1 MNGAM
6 QKKLYELDGPVRIEP
21 RRISDDRGHFMETY
35 RDDWFRENVADVR
48 FVQENQSF
56 SAHPGTIRGL
66 HFQSPPYGQGKL
78 VRCLSG
84 AIFDVAVDV
93 RPQSPTFG
101 KWISETLT
109 SENAYQMWVP
119 EGFAHG
125 FCTLAPGTQIS
136 YKVTS
141 FYNPA
146 HDYGVAFDDPDIGI
160 SWPVDL
166 SEATLSE
173 KDKLQPRLNTLR

>member
-1 MNGAM
+1 M
-6 QKKLYELDGPVRIEP
+6 QTKRYELDGPVRIEP
-21 RRISDDRGHFMETY
+21 RRIGDDRGHFIETF
-35 RDDWFRENVADVR
+35 RDDWFRENVADIG
-48 FVQENQSF
+48 FVQDNQSF
-56 SAHPGTIRGL
+56 SALAGTIRGL
-66 HFQSPPYGQGKL
+66 HFQSPPYAQGKL

-101 KWISETLT
+101 KWVSEILT
-109 SENAYQMWVP
+109 SENAYQLWVP

-125 FCTLAPGTQIS
+125 FCTLVPDTHVS
-136 YKVTS
+136 YKVTC

-146 HDYGVAFDDPDIGI
+146 NDHGLAFDDPDIGI

-166 SEATLSE
+166 SKATLSA
-173 KDKLQPRLNTLR
+173 KDRAQPRLFSLR